1 MNEETIVRKEFPGK
15 PADYLKISIALS
27 VGLNLF
33 IYLGMV
39 GLLYGVNDIDWILGW
54 KPAVIAVVFSAW
66 FARAAYRWMMRL
78 DAQYGS
84 GRGWTLESQMVK
96 LPDRATRPKK

>member
-1 MNEETIVRKEFPGK
+1 MQEEKIIYKEFTGT
-15 PADYLKISIALS
+15 PAAYLKICVALS

-39 GLLYGVNDIDWILGW
+39 GLLYGLNDQEWILGW
-54 KPAVIAVVFSAW
+54 KPAVIALVFAAW
-66 FARAAYRWMMRL
+66 FARAAYRWIMRL

-84 GRGWTLESQMVK
+84 GRGWTLDSQMVK
-96 LPDRATRPKK
+96 LPDRATRPRG